1 MSHLHLIDWRAGVDT
16 AKKPRPT
23 VSRLRRRA
31 LRMAKRCATWAL
43 YGASFVAGAIL
54 MLILIQEA
62 LHAPLTTMD
71 PDDVAIVAPAPK
83 AGSGV

>member
-16 AKKPRPT
+16 AKKTRPT

-31 LRMAKRCATWAL
+31 LRMAKRCATWTL
-43 YGASFVAGAIL
+43 YGASFVAGVIL

-62 LHAPLTTMD
+62 LHAPLTTMPTD
-71 PDDVAIVAPAPK
+71 TAVVAPASK